1 MKELSEE
8 EKIELETRKVISD
21 NLKRLMKENGNMS
34 QRELSRIANVS
45 ESTVGKWLLLKAT
58 PRMGAIQKIADHFG
72 VLKSDITEKKIDEP
86 ENIYPV
92 ASESIHIPILGEIAC
107 GDPIYAEENFAGYRV
122 EPKDAVPSGNSYYL
136 QAKGDSMEP
145 TIPDGAYVL
154 IREQPD
160 VENGEIAAVLLS
172 TDNEATLKR
181 VSKQND
187 TIILVP
193 DNPKH
198 SPTVVTADNPVKI
211 IGKAIR
217 FTVDL

>member
-1 MKELSEE
+1 MVRDSKE
-8 EKIELETRKVISD
+8 II
-21 NLKRLMKENGNMS
+21 RL
-34 QRELSRIANVS
+34 I
-45 ESTVGKWLLLKAT
+45 
-58 PRMGAIQKIADHFG
+58 
-72 VLKSDITEKKIDEP
+72 KKIRKDKKMSVEKLANKVGIAKSTQSRY
-86 ENIYPV
+86 ENEERNFPINDIGKYAEALGVSVPYLLGIENLV
-92 ASESIHIPILGEIAC
+92 DAPSESIHIPILGEIAC

>member
-92 ASESIHIPILGEIAC
+92 ASESIRIPILGEIAC

-198 SPTVVTADNPVKI
+198 SPIVVTADNPVKI

>member
-1 MKELSEE
+1 MVRDSKE
-8 EKIELETRKVISD
+8 II
-21 NLKRLMKENGNMS
+21 RL
-34 QRELSRIANVS
+34 I
-45 ESTVGKWLLLKAT
+45 
-58 PRMGAIQKIADHFG
+58 
-72 VLKSDITEKKIDEP
+72 KKIRKDKKMSVEKLANKVGIAKSTQSRY
-86 ENIYPV
+86 ENEERNFPINDIGKYAEALGVSVPYLLGIENLV
-92 ASESIHIPILGEIAC
+92 DAPSESIHIPILGEIAC

-145 TIPDGAYVL
+145 TIPNGAYVL

-198 SPTVVTADNPVKI
+198 SPIVVTADNPVKI